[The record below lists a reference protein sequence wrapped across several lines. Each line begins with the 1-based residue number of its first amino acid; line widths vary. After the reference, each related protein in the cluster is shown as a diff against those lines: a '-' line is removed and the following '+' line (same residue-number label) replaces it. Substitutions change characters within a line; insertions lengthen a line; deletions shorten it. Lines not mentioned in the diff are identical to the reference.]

1 MDASALAS
9 LSIAAEC
16 PACSLAPLKI
26 AVDEAVV
33 AKVLGCADTLEL
45 VLFHCALAD
54 LCAAC
59 CVSSAFRDA
68 AVAAAGLLL
77 ARTPPGRS
85 SLTAVLRAPPP
96 CRVTGA
102 ATCFHGLC
110 RDPRRQ
116 RAGNGPGVAHVLE
129 ALAAKALVAG
139 DVRAHVDE
147 APGDVH
153 ARAHECLAEL
163 AEHDGAGAAA
173 RKHWEVAATAG
184 SAWSQLQLGLLQ
196 HREHGSEGEARE
208 NLLAAAFNG
217 GADGWTEATA
227 HLYLGFLHLD
237 DKLSP
242 CPEAAVMHFRE
253 CVRVSRGCPE
263 AEEVA
268 KEANDAMHKVNR
280 FMYFANGM
288 P

>member
-1 MDASALAS
+1 M
-9 LSIAAEC
+9 
-16 PACSLAPLKI
+16 
-26 AVDEAVV
+26 
-33 AKVLGCADTLEL
+33 LGCADTLEL

-102 ATCFHGLC
+102 ATCSHGLC

-129 ALAAKALVAG
+129 ALAAAEPG
-139 DVRAHVDE
+139 DVR
-147 APGDVH
+147 

-173 RKHWEVAATAG
+173 RAHWEVAAAAG

>member
-173 RKHWEVAATAG
+173 RTHWEVAAAAG

-196 HREHGSEGEARE
+196 HREHGCEGEARE

-217 GADGWTEATA
+217 RADGWTEATA

>member
-1 MDASALAS
+1 MLR
-9 LSIAAEC
+9 
-16 PACSLAPLKI
+16 
-26 AVDEAVV
+26 VV
-33 AKVLGCADTLEL
+33 GV
-45 VLFHCALAD
+45 
-54 LCAAC
+54 
-59 CVSSAFRDA
+59 
-68 AVAAAGLLL
+68 
-77 ARTPPGRS
+77 
-85 SLTAVLRAPPP
+85 
-96 CRVTGA
+96 
-102 ATCFHGLC
+102 
-110 RDPRRQ
+110 PRR
-116 RAGNGPGVAHVLE
+116 GGGGGGP
-129 ALAAKALVAG
+129 
-139 DVRAHVDE
+139 
-147 APGDVH
+147 AP
-153 ARAHECLAEL
+153 RAHECLAEL

-173 RKHWEVAATAG
+173 RTHWEVAAAAG

-196 HREHGSEGEARE
+196 HREHGCEGEARE

-217 GADGWTEATA
+217 RADGWTEATA

>member
-1 MDASALAS
+1 MAL
-9 LSIAAEC
+9 LISI
-16 PACSLAPLKI
+16 
-26 AVDEAVV
+26 
-33 AKVLGCADTLEL
+33 
-45 VLFHCALAD
+45 
-54 LCAAC
+54 
-59 CVSSAFRDA
+59 
-68 AVAAAGLLL
+68 
-77 ARTPPGRS
+77 
-85 SLTAVLRAPPP
+85 
-96 CRVTGA
+96 
-102 ATCFHGLC
+102 
-110 RDPRRQ
+110 
-116 RAGNGPGVAHVLE
+116 
-129 ALAAKALVAG
+129 
-139 DVRAHVDE
+139 
-147 APGDVH
+147 

-163 AEHDGAGAAA
+163 AEHDGAGGAA
-173 RKHWEVAATAG
+173 RAHWEVAAAAG

-196 HREHGSEGEARE
+196 HREHGCEGEARE

-217 GADGWTEATA
+217 RADGWTEATA

>member
-16 PACSLAPLKI
+16 PTCSLAPLKI
-26 AVDEAVV
+26 AADPEAV

-54 LCAAC
+54 QCAAC

-68 AVAAAGLLL
+68 AVAAAGQLL
-77 ARTPPGRS
+77 ARTAPGRT
-85 SLTAVLRAPPP
+85 SLTAVLRMRSTMPPP

-102 ATCFHGLC
+102 AMCSHGLC
-110 RDPRRQ
+110 RSAAHVTRPR
-116 RAGNGPGVAHVLE
+116 PGGAHVLE
-129 ALAAKALVAG
+129 AVAATESPG
-139 DVRAHVDE
+139 DVRV
-147 APGDVH
+147 
-153 ARAHECLAEL
+153 RAHECLAEL

-173 RKHWEVAATAG
+173 RAHWEVAAAAG

-196 HREHGSEGEARE
+196 HREHGCEGEARE

-217 GADGWTEATA
+217 RADGWTEATA